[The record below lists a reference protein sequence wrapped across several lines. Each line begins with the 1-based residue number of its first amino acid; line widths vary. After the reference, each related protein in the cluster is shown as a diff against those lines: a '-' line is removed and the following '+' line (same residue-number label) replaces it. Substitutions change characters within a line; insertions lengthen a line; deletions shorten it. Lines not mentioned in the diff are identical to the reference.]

1 MDFEKWKAEKH
12 AELMGQIADASAVAC
27 AVARADLDQRHAAL
41 AELRAA
47 AMEVYADAEASLNA
61 DERALLSA
69 DLRRLRHERDA
80 LRAEIRAL
88 ESKKSSPAM
97 TGDDTPKRYP

>member
-27 AVARADLDQRHAAL
+27 AVARAELDQRHAAL

-47 AMEVYADAEASLNA
+47 AYEVYAEAEAELDAE
-61 DERALLSA
+61 EREFLKAE
-69 DLRRLRHERDA
+69 LRRLRLERDA
-80 LRAEIRAL
+80 LKAEIRAR
-88 ESKKSSPAM
+88 EVVAGAATRPA
-97 TGDDTPKRYP
+97 TT